1 MNPQEPTTF
10 YAVNAFTGEPLPTA
24 FPVHGEQEVNQ
35 AASAAQ
41 SVARELFGKAAPK
54 CKPR

>member
-1 MNPQEPTTF
+1 MMNPQEPTTF
-10 YAVNAFTGEPLPTA
+10 YAVNAFTGEPLPIA

-41 SVARELFGKAAPK
+41 NVAR
-54 CKPR
+54 